1 MMKKKNE
8 GRKPW
13 LQSFEKKWQRALIMI
28 LCMLFIACMTISVLF
43 GIDLLLSGSQT
54 ADSAS
59 DTSSASGDALPTEV
73 QTVLPLSSD
82 GGRSYLDSTL
92 FLGDSN
98 TVRFMSFNDEDGKTY
113 TSTQNTIAV
122 VGMGIQ
128 AIDTLECEQLSSG
141 TFTMTDAVPILQP
154 ERIIITFGTNNLD
167 GKTTDPT
174 SFITEYA
181 KQLKKIQ
188 EAYPSADLIVNS
200 IPPIA
205 SANDYPKVTIAQIE
219 LYNQAVMEMC
229 GQNHWKYLNS
239 YETLIDEN
247 TKYAKLGYMAND
259 GLHLSETGLRAL
271 FTYIRT
277 HAYITV
283 DDRPQPL
290 QAIPEIIG
298 PLTTLYTVNPLNNQS
313 FDAQVLNP
321 SSQETSQAA
330 ASAAASA
337 PAASETSCPAPAS
350 EAPAEQTAV
359 PTASSVP
366 AAAPAPTADT
376 SSTKEKQQ

>member
-1 MMKKKNE
+1 MKKRDGE
-8 GRKPW
+8 RKPW
-13 LQSFEKKWQRALIMI
+13 LHTFEKKWQRALIMI
-28 LCMLFIACMTISVLF
+28 LMMLFIACMTISVLF
-43 GIDLLLSGSQT
+43 GIDLLLNTDKTSDSSSN
-54 ADSAS
+54 AASAS
-59 DTSSASGDALPTEV
+59 AAAVSTEV
-73 QTVLPLSSD
+73 PTVLPLSSD

-98 TVRFMSFNDEDGKTY
+98 TVRFMSFNDEDGRTY

-128 AIDTLECEQLSSG
+128 AIDTLECEQLSTG
-141 TFTMTDAVPILQP
+141 TFTMTEAVPLLQP

-174 SFITEYA
+174 SFITDYA
-181 KQLKKIQ
+181 KQLKEIQ
-188 EAYPSADLIVNS
+188 NSYPSVDLIVNS

-219 LYNQAVMEMC
+219 LYNQAIMEMC
-229 GQNHWKYLNS
+229 TQNNWKYLNS

-247 TKYAKLGYMAND
+247 TKYAKTGYMASD
-259 GLHLSETGLRAL
+259 GLHLSEKGLRAL

-277 HAYITV
+277 HAYITD

-290 QAIPEIIG
+290 NDIPEIIG
-298 PLTTLYTVNPLNNQS
+298 PLTTLYSVNPLNNQN

-321 SSQETSQAA
+321 SSQATAQTE
-330 ASAAASA
+330 ASAAAS
-337 PAASETSCPAPAS
+337 E
-350 EAPAEQTAV
+350 PAEQTENI
-359 PTASSVP
+359 PTSTPASTEKTEVP
-366 AAAPAPTADT
+366 AATEAPAATSAPTADT
-376 SSTKEKQQ
+376 SASKEKQ

>member
-1 MMKKKNE
+1 M
-8 GRKPW
+8 
-13 LQSFEKKWQRALIMI
+13 
-28 LCMLFIACMTISVLF
+28 MLFIACMTISVLF
-43 GIDLLLSGSQT
+43 GIDLLLNNGER

-59 DTSSASGDALPTEV
+59 AASSASASAAATEV
-73 QTVLPLSSD
+73 PTVLPLTD
-82 GGRSYLDSTL
+82 DAGRSYLDSTL

-128 AIDTLECEQLSSG
+128 AIDTLECEQLSAG

-174 SFITEYA
+174 SFISDYA
-181 KQLKKIQ
+181 EQLKKIQ
-188 EAYPSADLIVNS
+188 EAYPSVDLIVNS
-200 IPPIA
+200 IPPVA

-219 LYNQAVMEMC
+219 LYNQAIMEMC
-229 GQNHWKYLNS
+229 GQNNWKYLNS

-247 TKYAKLGYMAND
+247 TKYAKMGYMASD

-277 HAYITV
+277 HAYITD

-290 QAIPEIIG
+290 NEIPEIIG
-298 PLTTLYTVNPLNNQS
+298 PLTTLYSVNPLNNQN

-321 SSQETSQAA
+321 SSQATSQTE
-330 ASAAASA
+330 ASAAAS
-337 PAASETSCPAPAS
+337 E
-350 EAPAEQTAV
+350 PAEQTENI
-359 PTASSVP
+359 PTSTPAAAEKTQVP
-366 AAAPAPTADT
+366 AATEAPAATPVPTTDT
-376 SSTKEKQQ
+376 SVSKEKQ